1 MALEGN
7 GLPWYGED
15 WSGILLSICG
25 TISNGSAGTGMSL
38 MGKERKEREG

>member
-1 MALEGN
+1 MPGTGTEG
-7 GLPWYGED
+7 LGED